1 MIQEGELVQEVW
13 SIKKIIIGVVSIA
26 TVVGGGYAAKEFIF
40 DKQKQP
46 KPASVQESSKGTVE
60 GAQTGQV
67 EVEKVKKTVQEKIND
82 IKDQVINL
90 NAQEVASS
98 SPQIQKVIDD
108 IKGLEKYPKDQAKNM
123 CQQICNGL

>member
-26 TVVGGGYAAKEFIF
+26 TVVGGGFAAKEFIL
-40 DKQKQP
+40 DKQKQA

-67 EVEKVKKTVQEKIND
+67 EVEKVKKTAQEKIND
-82 IKDQVINL
+82 IKDQVTNL

-98 SPQIQKVIDD
+98 SHQVQKIIQD
-108 IKGLEKYPKDQAKNM
+108 IKSLENYPKDQAKSM
-123 CQQICNGL
+123 CQQICSNL